1 MKNETAIFIL
11 LKSLTSH
18 AFHPSRYFLLSS
30 LLLHL
35 SLRRI
40 IVVHTL
46 GLSLGPRETHRKR
59 DHELSF
65 SDPFN
70 FPFHWNQRLALPPFV
85 EEHSNHCCDTLSI
98 RIIFIVRL
106 CRSCRTMQM
115 RAFHLSRTSS
125 FRWRFEIKRL
135 EFVSKGKQFQSCVC
149 YRLLNNN
156 NKYHSDR

>member
-11 LKSLTSH
+11 LKSLTNH

-30 LLLHL
+30 LLLDL
-35 SLRRI
+35 SLRRV

-59 DHELSF
+59 GHELSF

-98 RIIFIVRL
+98 WIIFIVRFGRVQL
-106 CRSCRTMQM
+106 CRCEPFTCLELPPFVDASKSSVSNSCRKVNNFKA
-115 RAFHLSRTSS
+115 AFV
-125 FRWRFEIKRL
+125 I
-135 EFVSKGKQFQSCVC
+135 V
-149 YRLLNNN
+149 Y
-156 NKYHSDR
+156 